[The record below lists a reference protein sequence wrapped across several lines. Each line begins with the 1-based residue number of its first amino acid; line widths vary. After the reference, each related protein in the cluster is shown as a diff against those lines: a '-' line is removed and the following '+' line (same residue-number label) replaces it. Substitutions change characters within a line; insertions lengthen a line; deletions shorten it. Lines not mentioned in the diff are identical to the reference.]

1 MYVLIDMYSLCVV
14 FLRFSA
20 SVFEHVLKLSF
31 TLLQGICLSN
41 LAVASPWH
49 STTPVTL
56 RSAASTTTTS
66 GGFRAHSDD
75 TLFIVVHYFKGSPH
89 SPIHVVIRPY
99 GILKEPF
106 IQTAVL

>member
-1 MYVLIDMYSLCVV
+1 MNNLCVV
-14 FLRFSA
+14 FLRVSA

-31 TLLQGICLSN
+31 TLLQGLSLSD

-66 GGFRAHSDD
+66 GGFRAHSDG
-75 TLFIVVHYFKGSPH
+75 TLFIIVHYFSGSHH
-89 SPIHVVIRPY
+89 SPIHVGIRPY
-99 GILKEPF
+99 RSIKKPF
-106 IQTAVL
+106 NRAAGL